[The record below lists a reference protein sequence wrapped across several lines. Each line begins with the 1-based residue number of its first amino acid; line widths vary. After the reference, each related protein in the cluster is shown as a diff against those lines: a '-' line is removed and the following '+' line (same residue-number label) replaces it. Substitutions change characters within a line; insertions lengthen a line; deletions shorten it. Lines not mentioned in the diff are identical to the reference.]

1 MIPYSTQEITE
12 EDIKEVTKILKS
24 DFLTQGPKN
33 IEFEGLVAK
42 KCNVSH
48 SLTVNSA
55 SSALHIAC
63 LALELGPGDIFW
75 TSAISFVASA
85 NCAIH
90 CGAMVDFI
98 DIDPLTYNISIE
110 NLEEKLMLAKKTNK
124 LPKIIMPVHL
134 AGQSCDMEKI
144 YSLSIQYGFK
154 IIEDASHSIGSKYN
168 NENVGSCKYS
178 DIAVFSFHPVKIIT
192 TGEGGM
198 LLTKSDSIAKKI
210 KLIRTNGIT
219 KEEKEFK
226 YENDG
231 PWYYEQQSIGF
242 NYRMNDIQAALGCS
256 QLNRLEKNIDLRH
269 KIANRYNEKLK
280 NLPIETPFCLE
291 KCYSSYHL
299 YIIKITTEETKKSH
313 KEVFNYL
320 RSEGIG
326 VNLHYI
332 PIYKHPYY
340 QNIGFKDY
348 RLKNSEEYYSKAIS
362 IPMYPMLSNK
372 KQDIIINKLKNFLI

>member
-33 IEFEGLVAK
+33 IEFESLVGK
-42 KCNVSH
+42 KCNISNA
-48 SLTVNSA
+48 LTVNSA

-63 LALELGPGDIFW
+63 LALDLGPGDIFW

-90 CGAMVDFI
+90 CGALVDFI

-110 NLEEKLMLAKKTNK
+110 NLEEKLILAKKTNK

-168 NENVGSCKYS
+168 NVNVGSCKYS

-219 KEEKEFK
+219 KDEKEFK

-231 PWYYEQQSIGF
+231 PWYYEQHSIGF

-256 QLNRLEKNIDLRH
+256 QLNRLEKNIELRH
-269 KIANRYNEKLK
+269 KIANRYDEELK
-280 NLPIETPFCLE
+280 NLPIKTPFCLE
-291 KCYSSYHL
+291 KSYSSYHL
-299 YIIKITTEETKKSH
+299 YIIKIITEETKKTH

-348 RLKNSEEYYSKAIS
+348 RLSNSEEYYSKAIS

>member
-1 MIPYSTQEITE
+1 MIPYSTQEVTE
-12 EDIKEVTKILKS
+12 EDIKEVTKILRS

-33 IEFEGLVAK
+33 IEFENLVAK
-42 KCNVSH
+42 KCNVPH
-48 SLTVNSA
+48 ALTVNSA

-63 LALELGPGDIFW
+63 LALELGSGDIFW

-90 CGAMVDFI
+90 CGASIDFI
-98 DIDPLTYNISIE
+98 DINPLTYNISIE
-110 NLEEKLMLAKKTNK
+110 NLEEKLILAKKSNR

-168 NENVGSCKYS
+168 NVNVGSCKYS

-219 KEEKEFK
+219 KEKKEFK
-226 YENDG
+226 HENDG

-242 NYRMNDIQAALGCS
+242 NYRMNDIQAALGSS

-269 KIANRYNEKLK
+269 KIAKRYDEELK
-280 NLPIETPFCLE
+280 ELPLQTPYCLDN
-291 KCYSSYHL
+291 CYSSYHL
-299 YIIKITTEETKKSH
+299 YIIQISINDTKRSH
-313 KEVFNYL
+313 KEIFEYL
-320 RSEGIG
+320 RHEGIG

-332 PIYKHPYY
+332 PIYRHPYY
-340 QNIGFKDY
+340 QKNGFKNY
-348 RLKNSEEYYSKAIS
+348 KLVNSENYYSKAIS
-362 IPMYPMLSNK
+362 LPIFPMLNNEQ
-372 KQDIIINKLKNFLI
+372 QDTVISKLKNYLT